1 MGKYFC
7 AQLKRLLR
15 VFLPVLLVTAILFGC
30 LMVVFDTVSSMT
42 EESKVTTKFQIGVVG
57 TASDFY
63 LQMGL
68 KAMESIDSTRF
79 SIELVEMEEKAAEDA
94 MRKGTI
100 AAFMVFP
107 EGFLDAAFHGEIM
120 PLIREFDCGR
130 IEGEKY
136 ADVLDQYGDAF
147 REILE
152 VDDFRSFGGENYE
165 DVRERV
171 RAFMAFAESLNC
183 EKIAAFSH
191 AGYILTFFD
200 EVMHRDGKPGRNIR
214 CDNGSVNVFECIEG
228 EWKVSAFNVTETL

>member
-1 MGKYFC
+1 MKLYMIRHGQST
-7 AQLKRLLR
+7 ANLKRELSTPSTPLTEAGMQDARRAGKILSGYRFDR
-15 VFLPVLLVTAILFGC
+15 VFVSPYLRARETQAIALP
-30 LMVVFDTVSSMT
+30 
-42 EESKVTTKFQIGVVG
+42 GV
-57 TASDFY
+57 D
-63 LQMGL
+63 
-68 KAMESIDSTRF
+68 
-79 SIELVEMEEKAAEDA
+79 
-94 MRKGTI
+94 
-100 AAFMVFP
+100 
-107 EGFLDAAFHGEIM
+107 GEIM

-214 CDNGSVNVFECIEG
+214 CDNGGVNVFECIEG

>member
-1 MGKYFC
+1 MKLYMIRHGQST
-7 AQLKRLLR
+7 ANLKRELSTPSTPLTEAGMQDARRAGKILSGYRFDR
-15 VFLPVLLVTAILFGC
+15 VFVSPYLRARETQAIALP
-30 LMVVFDTVSSMT
+30 
-42 EESKVTTKFQIGVVG
+42 GV
-57 TASDFY
+57 D
-63 LQMGL
+63 
-68 KAMESIDSTRF
+68 
-79 SIELVEMEEKAAEDA
+79 
-94 MRKGTI
+94 
-100 AAFMVFP
+100 
-107 EGFLDAAFHGEIM
+107 GEIM

-171 RAFMAFAESLNC
+171 RAFMVFAESLNC

-200 EVMHRDGKPGRNIR
+200 EVMQREGKPGRNIR

-228 EWKVSAFNVTETL
+228 EWKVSEFNVTETL